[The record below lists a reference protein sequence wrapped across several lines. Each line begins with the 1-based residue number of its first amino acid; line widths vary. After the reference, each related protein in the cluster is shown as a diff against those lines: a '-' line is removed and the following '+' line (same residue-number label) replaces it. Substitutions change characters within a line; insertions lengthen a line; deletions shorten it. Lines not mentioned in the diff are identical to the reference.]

1 MVQRFE
7 VAAEKMS
14 QDTSGGLEMAELE
27 RLKGQSTIAPGDRP
41 PVHPVGHMRWVV
53 IFCTFVIAAVSYL
66 DRNNISIA
74 ASSVQREFALS
85 NIQLGG
91 LFSAFIMG
99 YAFTQPF
106 AGRIADRFGASRAIG
121 VAIVWWSVF
130 TSILPAIP
138 VGIPG
143 AVAVL
148 VAVRFLL
155 GVGEAVIFPAS
166 NRLVASWIPSRER
179 GLANGLI
186 FAGVGVGGGVAP
198 PLITF
203 IMLSHSWRWAFWL
216 CALLGIA
223 AGVMWMLLVRN
234 SPAEQKRVS
243 PKELAYIQAGLPAH
257 VANREHPARWRDVV
271 MDKQVAVLTLSY
283 FCYGYVAYIFFTW
296 FFKYLSDVRGLNLK
310 ASAFYAMLPFVAM
323 ALASS
328 LGGYVSDKLVG
339 IIGKRAAR
347 CGVAGVSLAA
357 ASLFVWL
364 ATQVADARVA
374 ALVLAGGA
382 GALYFAQSAFWAIS
396 ADVGGPSAGLV
407 SGVMNM
413 GCQIGGVVTAS
424 LTPVIANSFGWTAS
438 FVAAAFICMVGAV
451 AWIFVDP
458 SHILTPRVP

>member
-1 MVQRFE
+1 
-7 VAAEKMS
+7 
-14 QDTSGGLEMAELE
+14 MAEFD
-27 RLKGQSTIAPGDRP
+27 RLQRDTAVLSA
-41 PVHPVGHMRWVV
+41 VHPAGQAGNRRWLVV
-53 IFCTFVIAAVSYL
+53 FCTFVIAAVSYL

-74 ASSVQREFALS
+74 ASSVQKEFGLT
-85 NIQLGG
+85 NVQLGAV
-91 LFSAFIMG
+91 FSAFITG
-99 YAFTQPF
+99 YALTQPL
-106 AGRIADRFGASRAIG
+106 AGRIADRFGASRAIAA
-121 VAIVWWSVF
+121 AIVWWSVF

-143 AVAVL
+143 AMAVL
-148 VAVRFLL
+148 LAVRFLL
-155 GVGEAVIFPAS
+155 GVGEAIIFPAS

-203 IMLSHSWRWAFWL
+203 IMLNHSWRWAFWL

-223 AGVMWMLLVRN
+223 AGAMWVLLVRN
-234 SPAEQKRVS
+234 SPAEQPDIS
-243 PKELAYIQAGLPAH
+243 AAELAYIKAGLPVH
-257 VANREHPARWRDVV
+257 VAGTERPARWRDVIL
-271 MDKQVAVLTLSY
+271 DKQVAVLTLSY

-310 ASAFYAMLPFVAM
+310 ASALYATLPFVAM

-328 LGGYVSDKLVG
+328 LGGLVSDKLVG
-339 IIGKRAAR
+339 VVGKRGAR
-347 CGVAGVSLAA
+347 CGVAGASLAA
-357 ASLFVWL
+357 ASMFVWL
-364 ATQVADARVA
+364 ATQVADARLA

-407 SGVMNM
+407 SGIMNM
-413 GCQIGGVVTAS
+413 GCQLGGVVTAA

-438 FVAAAFICMVGAV
+438 FAAAALVCLVGAV

-458 SHILTPRVP
+458 FHVLELRT